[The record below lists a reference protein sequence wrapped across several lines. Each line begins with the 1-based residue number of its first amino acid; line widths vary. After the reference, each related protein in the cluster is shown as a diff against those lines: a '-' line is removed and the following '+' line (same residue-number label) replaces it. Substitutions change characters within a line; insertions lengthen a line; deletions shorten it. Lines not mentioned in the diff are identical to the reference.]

1 MLYVQ
6 FSLPELVHYI
16 LHVELV
22 GYILQIALFYE

>member
-6 FSLPELVHYI
+6 FSLPELVYYI
-16 LHVELV
+16 LYVELV